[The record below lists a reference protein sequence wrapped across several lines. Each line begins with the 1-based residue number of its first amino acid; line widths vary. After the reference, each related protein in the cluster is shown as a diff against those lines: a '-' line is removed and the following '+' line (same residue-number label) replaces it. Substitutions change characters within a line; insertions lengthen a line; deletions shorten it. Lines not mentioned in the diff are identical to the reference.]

1 MDITENPEP
10 IKYSGPTIK
19 IPSGP
24 RHQNIVRPLL
34 AQLSISNIWETVGWF
49 SSYTTR
55 YYTSATGKQAVDDLI
70 SEYAR
75 YGNGVPGVSVRAF
88 THSWAQPS
96 IIATIQGKS
105 NNIVIIGGHVDST
118 SSGGTA
124 PGADDD
130 ASGSSTVL
138 EVFRVLAQH
147 RRTGWEPDYTLEF
160 HGYAAEEA
168 GLRGSQD
175 IATNYR
181 TSGRT
186 VVGML
191 QLDMTGYVG
200 SGTTA
205 TIGVVDDINFTN
217 VALNAFIRSLIPVY
231 TRFTNGGTNTKCN
244 YACSDHASWHRSN
257 YPASFAFESSFANS
271 NPYIHTPNDQRTR
284 LNQAH
289 MLEFAKLA
297 LSFSVELSYYE

>member
-1 MDITENPEP
+1 VVVRVYHEILYFRDWSSSSNALITE
-10 IKYSGPTIK
+10 
-19 IPSGP
+19 
-24 RHQNIVRPLL
+24 
-34 AQLSISNIWETVGWF
+34 
-49 SSYTTR
+49 
-55 YYTSATGKQAVDDLI
+55 
-70 SEYAR
+70 YAN

-88 THSWAQPS
+88 THSWAQSS

-138 EVFRVLAQH
+138 EVFRVLVEH
-147 RRTGWEPDYTLEF
+147 RRTTGWEPDYTLEF
-160 HGYAAEEA
+160 HGYAAEEV
-168 GLRGSQD
+168 GLRGSQA
-175 IATNYR
+175 IATSYEN
-181 TSGRT
+181 SDRT

-200 SGTTA
+200 SGTTP
-205 TIGVVDDINFTN
+205 TIGVVDDPNFTN

-231 TRFTNGGTNTKCN
+231 TRFTSGGTNTRCN
-244 YACSDHASWHRSN
+244 YACSDHASWHRSS
-257 YPASFAFESSFANS
+257 YPASFAFESAFANS

-284 LNQAH
+284 LNQQH

-297 LSFSVELSYYE
+297 LSFCVELSYYDFYTFSDTCVHKIYLRRNQYEMQLRML